1 MVYRTT
7 QTMRARDAGR
17 SLYSLEADIAS
28 PCFQSYK
35 GGLFREGQSLHP
47 EELSCPGGCSSS
59 RLRGGAGY
67 LCLSILQAKSQG
79 LALNRPSSPT

>member
-47 EELSCPGGCSSS
+47 EEPFPRS
-59 RLRGGAGY
+59 GAADNNDF
-67 LCLSILQAKSQG
+67 LHDFLLHQPREIRA
-79 LALNRPSSPT
+79 A